1 MTFSCCRAAS
11 KAVRHL
17 SYSLVPGRSPS
28 VRHFWSS
35 GSAVSCR
42 EAQPANTKPTAII
55 SATLIGT
62 PCSAVSASLSRHDEV
77 STSRGII
84 GYNESH
90 MRLQCAPKA
99 AVCGAEA
106 DCDSLAKTRELA
118 GPLSTAPSISV
129 HGMCA
134 GRILDALQDIPS
146 QRQPVAQ
153 MRKSPPHRRL
163 SEDTRDRTSTGTRES
178 TRMTRNRPRPVPR
191 MGAKFRKSATLGLT
205 AVQ

>member
-35 GSAVSCR
+35 SSAVSCR

-99 AVCGAEA
+99 AVV
-106 DCDSLAKTRELA
+106 LRQTVT
-118 GPLSTAPSISV
+118 LSRKPENLLGCYRLLPSIVTTAPSIPV
-129 HGMCA
+129 YGMLRGPASGCLA
-134 GRILDALQDIPS
+134 GHPLAAS
-146 QRQPVAQ
+146 AC
-153 MRKSPPHRRL
+153 
-163 SEDTRDRTSTGTRES
+163 GT
-178 TRMTRNRPRPVPR
+178 N
-191 MGAKFRKSATLGLT
+191 A
-205 AVQ
+205 

>member
-35 GSAVSCR
+35 SSAVSCR

-118 GPLSTAPSISV
+118 GPLSPPSFNRHDGAIDPCLRHVARAGFWMPCRTSPRSV
-129 HGMCA
+129 SLWHKCG
-134 GRILDALQDIPS
+134 S
-146 QRQPVAQ
+146 
-153 MRKSPPHRRL
+153 HRRIDACPKIL
-163 SEDTRDRTSTGTRES
+163 ATGHRRAHESRRE
-178 TRMTRNRPRPVPR
+178 
-191 MGAKFRKSATLGLT
+191 
-205 AVQ
+205 

>member
-17 SYSLVPGRSPS
+17 SYSLVPSRSPS

-35 GSAVSCR
+35 SSAVSCR

-84 GYNESH
+84 GYNEKSH
-90 MRLQCAPKA
+90 EAPVCPKSRSVWCLGRQTVTLSRKPENLLGRYRLLPSI
-99 AVCGAEA
+99 V
-106 DCDSLAKTRELA
+106 T
-118 GPLSTAPSISV
+118 TAPSIPV
-129 HGMCA
+129 YGMLRGPDSGA
-134 GRILDALQDIPS
+134 
-146 QRQPVAQ
+146 
-153 MRKSPPHRRL
+153 PPL
-163 SEDTRDRTSTGTRES
+163 AE
-178 TRMTRNRPRPVPR
+178 PR
-191 MGAKFRKSATLGLT
+191 
-205 AVQ
+205 